1 MADIKAV
8 VFDLYGTL
16 FDVHSVVGRC
26 DTVFPSRGREISLM
40 WRQKQ
45 LEYSWLRTLMGQY
58 IPFED
63 ATADA
68 LRYTCRHLGLGLDD
82 AQARDLCDEYLRIR
96 PFPEVPAVLRALNE
110 RGLPLAILTNGS
122 VHSMTSVVQQ
132 AGLRGEFAHLIS
144 VEKVRLFKPHTQ
156 VYELSER
163 AFGLSRSELLFVSSN
178 AWDASGARHFGHPV
192 CWVNRSGSGFEEL
205 GQRPDH
211 IIESLEGLPSLL
223 HG

>member
-1 MADIKAV
+1 MARIEAV

-26 DTVFPSRGREISLM
+26 EAFFPSRGREISVM

-45 LEYSWLRTLMGQY
+45 LEYTWLRSLMGQY

-68 LRYTCRHLGLGLDD
+68 LRYTCRQLGLSLNEE
-82 AQARDLCDEYLRIR
+82 QTRELCGEYLRIR
-96 PFPEVPAVLRALNE
+96 PFPEVPAVLRTLNE
-110 RGLPLAILTNGS
+110 QGLPLAILTNGS
-122 VHSMTSVVQQ
+122 VHSMTSVVEQ

-144 VEKVRLFKPHTQ
+144 VETVRMFKPHTQ

-163 AFGLSRSELLFVSSN
+163 AFGLPRSALLFVSSN

-192 CWVNRSGSGFEEL
+192 CWVNRAGNGFEEL

-211 IIESLEGLPSLL
+211 TIGSLEGLPSLL
-223 HG
+223 RG